1 MAKMDFKD
9 LLEIISIMKESD
21 IEEIEFSPERIRVK
35 RFQNRSEPVPAPV
48 QQIQTTENKSVL
60 SEKEKNNLY
69 AVNSPFVG
77 TFYRAPSPGAPPFVE
92 IGDFVQKGKTLCIVE
107 AMKLMNEIEAEV
119 SGKVVQIL
127 KKDGESVEFGEPL
140 FLIEP
145 AEKIE

>member
-1 MAKMDFKD
+1 MDFKE
-9 LLEIISIMKESD
+9 LLEIISLMKGTD

-35 RFQNRSEPVPAPV
+35 RFQRGV
-48 QQIQTTENKSVL
+48 QLEEGAISTPQVKETTNQIQ
-60 SEKEKNNLY
+60 KERTNNLY
-69 AVNSPFVG
+69 SVNSPFVG

-92 IGDFVQKGKTLCIVE
+92 IGDIVQKGKTLCIVE

-127 KKDGESVEFGEPL
+127 KKDGDSVEFGEPL

-145 AEKIE
+145 AERIE

>member
-1 MAKMDFKD
+1 MDFKE
-9 LLEIISIMKESD
+9 LLEIISLMKGTD

-35 RFQNRSEPVPAPV
+35 RFQTGV
-48 QQIQTTENKSVL
+48 QLEERAISTPQVKETTSQIQ
-60 SEKEKNNLY
+60 KERTNNLY

-92 IGDFVQKGKTLCIVE
+92 IGDIVQKGKTLCIVE

-127 KKDGESVEFGEPL
+127 KKDGDSVEFGEPL

-145 AEKIE
+145 AERIE

>member
-1 MAKMDFKD
+1 MDFKE
-9 LLEIISIMKESD
+9 LLEIISLMKDTD

-35 RFQNRSEPVPAPV
+35 RFQTGTPLQNNITSSNQLKDNPLPEQKAGA
-48 QQIQTTENKSVL
+48 
-60 SEKEKNNLY
+60 NNLY

-92 IGDFVQKGKTLCIVE
+92 VGDLVQKGKTLCIVE
-107 AMKLMNEIEAEV
+107 AMKLMNEIEAEI

-127 KKDGESVEFGEPL
+127 KKDGDSVEFGETL

-145 AEKIE
+145 AETTE